1 MLLVSGLEDSLSQKK
16 EVSKLGSRT
25 SSHGCSFRIK
35 SVHKT
40 STTPTMYM
48 KVSSIAKSP
57 LLTHLFNFFFFLG
70 RIALITWNSTVAIL
84 MRNDRFE
91 NINPVFGPNT
101 IGILIDETKK
111 NQEEKNTTNTF
122 IERVK

>member
-1 MLLVSGLEDSLSQKK
+1 
-16 EVSKLGSRT
+16 
-25 SSHGCSFRIK
+25 
-35 SVHKT
+35 
-40 STTPTMYM
+40 
-48 KVSSIAKSP
+48 
-57 LLTHLFNFFFFLG
+57 
-70 RIALITWNSTVAIL
+70 

-111 NQEEKNTTNTF
+111 TRRKKHTANTF